1 MLQTQKMEYFL
12 EWGYFGLFVSSFLA
26 ATVLPLSSE
35 LVLSVVLAKQYSL
48 VLSIFLATLG
58 NWLGGLSS
66 YGLGRLAKWSLL
78 ERFFGIKETQ
88 VKKMKVQIS
97 RWGSTLALLCWLPI
111 VGDLFAVGLGFFR
124 VDLLKVSL
132 CMLLCKLVRYI
143 LLGTLTLWGL
153 NFF

>member
-1 MLQTQKMEYFL
+1 MEYFL

-78 ERFFGIKETQ
+78 ERFLES
-88 VKKMKVQIS
+88 KKPKS
-97 RWGSTLALLCWLPI
+97 R
-111 VGDLFAVGLGFFR
+111 
-124 VDLLKVSL
+124 K
-132 CMLLCKLVRYI
+132 
-143 LLGTLTLWGL
+143 
-153 NFF
+153 